1 MNGNNERQTRAAMQF
16 LGWVERFHPEMAAA
30 IVERVGEA
38 PNAGGLN
45 QLSGM
50 FEMPSGLGQNGVIST
65 TQTTTG
71 GNGWDFSWA
80 TEVIAVA
87 KEIVPAYL
95 AYDAQK
101 DIMEL
106 NMERARNGQ
115 EPIDPGMIAPQVRV
129 IHDLPP
135 ETRTMIDQFKMGG
148 INILL
153 WGALAVGGFFLIR
166 QLR

>member
-1 MNGNNERQTRAAMQF
+1 
-16 LGWVERFHPEMAAA
+16 
-30 IVERVGEA
+30 
-38 PNAGGLN
+38 
-45 QLSGM
+45 
-50 FEMPSGLGQNGVIST
+50 MPSGLGQNGVIST
-65 TQTTTG
+65 TQSTTG

-106 NMERARNGQ
+106 NMERARQGQ

-135 ETRTMIDQFKMGG
+135 ETRSMIDQFKMGG

-153 WGALAVGGFFLIR
+153 WGAIAVGGFFLIR